1 MLEEKNDNPHE
12 ADGNLENNAVAFNEM
27 EATVKTETVKQTA
40 STPNEDTVEA
50 IAEEVK
56 PTDALI
62 LETGNQTVLMPL
74 LTPML
79 PKVRMKR

>member
-1 MLEEKNDNPHE
+1 MLLLLMKWK
-12 ADGNLENNAVAFNEM
+12 LLS
-27 EATVKTETVKQTA
+27 KTETVKQTA

-62 LETGNQTVLMPL
+62 LETGNQTVLMHC
-74 LTPML
+74 
-79 PKVRMKR
+79 